1 MEVLKKL
8 LILFT
13 LLWSFS
19 AYPQVHEIVVDSAFV
34 GGLIDDDNDD
44 ESPPRGVADSLEIK
58 ARDAD
63 PELVQTLKDDPE
75 MQYEQPPTIAESMW
89 ERFLIWLAMLIRE
102 ILGAAEETSWG
113 RLLLYVLGLG
123 AIVLIVML
131 ILKVDAFKVFYS
143 GEGASAIKATVFE
156 ENIHEIDFDR
166 EIQNAVMSGD
176 YRRGIRL
183 IFLYALKILSDKQ
196 HITWE
201 QGKTNHDY
209 VLEIKEGQVRQWLR
223 QLSYYFDYAW
233 YGNFTVS
240 RDLFDKVNG
249 IFIGWKENVK

>member
-1 MEVLKKL
+1 MNALRY
-8 LILFT
+8 LFIFVIM
-13 LLWSFS
+13 LWSS
-19 AYPQVHEIVVDSAFV
+19 TAYTQVHEVVIDTLEFA
-34 GGLIDDDNDD
+34 DDDD
-44 ESPPRGVADSLEIK
+44 EEEEGPPAGAADTVSVE
-58 ARDAD
+58 ARNPDQD
-63 PELVQTLKDDPE
+63 LIRTLKEDPE
-75 MQYEQPPTIAESMW
+75 MQYEQPPTIAESIW
-89 ERFLIWLAMLIRE
+89 ERFLLWLAILISE
-102 ILGAAEETSWG
+102 IFNTAENTSWG
-113 RLLLYVLGLG
+113 RLMLYVLGLG
-123 AIVLIVML
+123 ALVLIVML

-143 GEGASAIKATVFE
+143 GEGASTMKYNVLD

-166 EIQNAVMSGD
+166 EIQGAVQSGD

-196 HITWE
+196 HISWE

-233 YGNFTVS
+233 YGNFKVN

-249 IFIGWKENVK
+249 IFTGWKENVK